1 MNPAM
6 IWLIILVVC
15 LVIEIGTLGLTTIW
29 FAGGAIL
36 SFIIALLKGPLWLQ
50 ILVFLIASIV
60 LLIFTRPV
68 AMKYFNKNRI
78 KTNVETMAGK
88 KAIVTEQVDNL
99 KGTGK
104 IVTDGMEWTARSK
117 DDTVIEEGSVVTV
130 LEVQGVKAIIKKGEE
145 EYVR

>member
-130 LEVQGVKAIIKKGEE
+130 LEVQGVKAIIEKGEE